1 MRTLI
6 LLLALLC
13 QSGIVTAS
21 DTARIDG
28 KIVTTG
34 MTVAE
39 VSNKV
44 GGPDRTVQLENV
56 YGAGVGEQWEYWRG
70 KKMFTLTVQHGKVV
84 SIDER

>member
-1 MRTLI
+1 MRNLI

-13 QSGIVTAS
+13 QPAIAS

-44 GGPDRTVQLENV
+44 GSPDRTVQLENV